1 MSLWMRRDD
10 LPHLKK
16 RRGCGRDWHTYM
28 TSKAD
33 GEKIVL
39 TWLERGGP
47 PVTPPDGD
55 EGYGSKLVQR
65 SVRAQLG
72 GTIDYEWSAEGL
84 IATICMERS
93 RLSS

>member
-1 MSLWMRRDD
+1 M
-10 LPHLKK
+10 
-16 RRGCGRDWHTYM
+16 TYPISKSGEDADATGTLDM

-47 PVTPPDGD
+47 PVTPPDGN
-55 EGYGSKLVQR
+55 ENYGSKLVQR
-65 SVRAQLG
+65 SVRPQLG

-84 IATICMERS
+84 IVTICMERS